1 MKDILFSSWAGTV
14 VDNRGGSDGST
25 KHPDAIEKIRMP
37 EKLTETEP
45 IRAFMGWDGFV
56 LRSEDVH
63 VVDLC
68 RAYMEAVRNQL
79 TDVPYDSK
87 DPLYEFGFGLNY

>member
-25 KHPDAIEKIRMP
+25 THSDTIKKIRMP

-68 RAYMEAVRNQL
+68 RASDSYP
-79 TDVPYDSK
+79 DVYFYQHSDAREEGAGAQ
-87 DPLYEFGFGLNY
+87 DGV

>member
-1 MKDILFSSWAGTV
+1 MKDVLFSSWAGEV
-14 VDNRGGSDGST
+14 IDNRDGSDGST
-25 KHPDAIEKIRMP
+25 TGSNAFKEIQMP
-37 EKLTETEP
+37 KKLNETDS

-68 RAYMEAVRNQL
+68 RAYMEAVRNQSCGKCIPCQ
-79 TDVPYDSK
+79 TGTTVMVK
-87 DPLYEFGFGLNY
+87 T